1 MVCGGCSLAGEQ
13 LGSFRGLLMNMQTQI
28 DLFPLGTCYYSQIL
42 ISLQIP
48 PVPTASSPL
57 PPWAR
62 TLAPRGAWGPRMDV
76 SRKRGMQGPRERPAK
91 GRGQRLGKRNVRA
104 GSASSCSSSHRRAA
118 NRALLSRPGHF
129 TAWHC
134 SSGRGGGNR
143 PCYTWEGKTNVFPT
157 LTKPTTRLRR
167 E

>member
-1 MVCGGCSLAGEQ
+1 MGAAPGRPCDAGHSGGAWGGSLAGEQ

-62 TLAPRGAWGPRMDV
+62 TLAPRGAWGPRTDV
-76 SRKRGMQGPRERPAK
+76 SRKRGMQGPRERLAK
-91 GRGQRLGKRNVRA
+91 GRGQSLGRRNVRA
-104 GSASSCSSSHRRAA
+104 GSAASCSSSHRRAA

-143 PCYTWEGKTNVFPT
+143 PCYS
-157 LTKPTTRLRR
+157 
-167 E
+167 

>member
-1 MVCGGCSLAGEQ
+1 
-13 LGSFRGLLMNMQTQI
+13 MNMQTQI

-91 GRGQRLGKRNVRA
+91 GRPAPGQEECEGGQRLELFIFSPA
-104 GSASSCSSSHRRAA
+104 GS
-118 NRALLSRPGHF
+118 
-129 TAWHC
+129 
-134 SSGRGGGNR
+134 
-143 PCYTWEGKTNVFPT
+143 
-157 LTKPTTRLRR
+157 
-167 E
+167 